1 MTGVNINKIR
11 HYAPGFN
18 NRTTRLDADMSAL
31 LFKAGTRIISSS
43 ERLIADVSIK
53 AAMGAGAPT
62 DDKKR
67 GLQSAGK
74 SKYVNINGLVY
85 DPTAKKQEGQF
96 FKPWVTERER
106 IDAMRSNDP
115 VPNWGWVDRS
125 SERKNKLEPP
135 RNAKAKVTRY
145 PVNPKTGEPM
155 KNYGVEQDFK
165 SLGPTLGER
174 NPGGKLL
181 ARTARA
187 FGLVVDSLGKF
198 RCPPG
203 TPAANRFTNERGEG
217 CFDISVAQVRNLI
230 GSLTESMQ
238 APQGGSQMISSLAS
252 AGVSI
257 AEIRKS
263 FKENGIAGL
272 ASIAKR
278 VGIAYVGDKWN
289 DMSYVSQIPVRLREL
304 SGLTMGAQSRMEKI
318 AQKKADTIDFLAKY
332 YGITEP
338 DEYKKIA
345 QIIEAMSA
353 DPKSPLDPNQ
363 FKLLFRGGS
372 VKSHEE
378 WAVDA
383 IIETHIEAIN
393 QKLGLGG
400 VPGNMD
406 DATRARVVADAKDE
420 YLRAKGAGEVTP
432 ITQFIDAGLK
442 RERDFRLGAFEDMLV
457 TAYEQPHTFTLPS
470 GRKRVYTSGPIPED
484 ADGKTL
490 YGLDEWDDYILNGYA
505 EPEFLLINSGPAIKG
520 FRGNT
525 PPTGYMDLYETSGG
539 DIDDQ
544 WRAVASAMDEDE
556 RLRAYSTL
564 WGVDLAATEGRGWR
578 DFGAQTSAH
587 ERAHWGQID
596 AIFQYHTDNGGVGID
611 ELDNEALMALTNEFL
626 KKASPEILSDVFGID
641 IDDLID
647 KRFDA
652 LAGAY
657 SQSEQQ
663 KALGVLT
670 GGGTAE
676 AFNRARSIAL
686 LETLAELKANK
697 SVGLIGDDPEL
708 DAILEKMDPLPP
720 LTGGSISP
728 SGGIVPSRP
737 DGSPAPR
744 FVPSG
749 RVRPTLPGSAPA
761 LPANAGKVVTTTP
774 GRSGGGRRGARGPVD
789 PFEKERYG
797 KVPTMIKEGRF
808 TLEDIDEFLYGEDG
822 KGGLKRTLE
831 SVANMKTK
839 KNGYTDPALVK
850 RKRLLN
856 ELVDTMGISF
866 SELEALAGK
875 AKRGE
880 SLTPEEKS
888 KLVNAISHLRNGAN
902 EFKTKSLDA
911 RKKFEE
917 YRRVDVSRATGDG
930 SEDDDKDTNVLNL
943 EQIQDEIEMY
953 ESLFMRVGRG
963 IAPAVHDILTMTENG
978 PYPPRLT
985 VRRPGPPQPLLGI
998 DIDGADGLASK
1009 QASRLNPQELS
1020 ALSSAVTNPPRIL
1033 SSSNPQNISEL
1044 TLTLENIEEV
1054 RQVFERN
1061 NLTPPIAVAD
1071 NELQNAAP
1079 VMSGLDKS
1087 ILPNDMVVELEID
1100 TPEDTSPGSI
1110 YEMSQ
1115 ISSAQLITDSNT
1127 EEVDIPRSGFSSTT
1141 GTRTKAGIAGRLIAS
1156 KKTRKLLEKAG
1167 IDAERTDV
1175 VQLMS
1180 EVAIGFS
1187 VGGPYGALIPIA
1199 RRGSRDA
1206 AEQALKMM
1214 VERGWIEQ
1222 DLADKIEKYGLDRI
1236 AAEGLPD
1243 EILNLAESAKE
1254 KLLTEESKRR
1264 ALDFGSVLQE
1274 RSIELSEATREKASE
1289 LADVGKDR
1297 ARELA
1302 ASGMDRA
1309 RRLRSRFDRD
1319 SEEVDV
1325 SDPFSLPPSG
1335 GAVDMPSPYDDP
1347 FKSAFVDIEFKQLGS
1362 SLGGQK
1368 QVKKTKVR
1376 VAVPAGSK
1384 GKIESG
1390 KSKASNM
1397 ILPPGKVKFTGVGED
1412 GVPEA
1417 EITEQ
1422 MSAEEYMKNVEKMS
1436 SEIASSS
1443 NKPSLKKAA
1452 KLRADTAKKMRQE
1465 MTAKSGTP
1473 QSMSGISKV
1482 VFDKSNSIME
1492 RGKAAGINFFTLEK
1506 VKNDDTDIET
1516 SEYVRMYQEKLV
1528 STINNYSKSLPSR
1541 LFDEEISADTKK
1553 FIYSNS
1559 VKEIVKEVNKVAMLI
1574 HEDIDRRVRVSMSKS
1589 SLEQFVGSGKI
1600 ANIEVDSES
1609 LKILKTKRDVMLG
1622 NAPGIRE
1629 FSFTP
1634 VEFMH
1639 GIIIEKVEKQLYEN
1653 GTHVGSEEFTDYGRG
1668 IELVLRAENSPRI
1681 GYGRKESYKNGGIFV
1696 QINEEDENLIQASIF
1711 GQMFMSKNGAE
1722 EYLAEIIEAS
1732 LSEDYS
1738 KLIKKNDEDVFEAFI
1753 VGEISLNDVEHIKIP
1768 LSIFNIRK
1776 KRVPKSSMIGG
1787 ADSINMIFMNR
1798 GVPKEKIKDFFD
1810 KDGTIGG
1817 GYTPKHLSYLNEL
1830 EAAEEFKENLIS
1842 LGISEVI
1849 FTNKDGI
1856 DIMNEDTWVT
1866 PPPTK
1871 KKGKDALKEIA
1882 RKEVMSIIDKIAP
1895 PPKKPILKKETAKK

>member
-31 LFKAGTRIISSS
+31 LFKAGTRVISSS
-43 ERLIADVSIK
+43 ERLIADVSVK
-53 AAMGAGAPT
+53 AAIGNSNS

-67 GLQSAGK
+67 GLQSAGQ
-74 SKYVNINGLVY
+74 SKYINVNGLVY
-85 DPTAKKQEGQF
+85 DPTAKKKEGQF

-106 IDAMRSNDP
+106 INAMRSNDP
-115 VPNWGWVDRS
+115 VPNWGWVDMHPES
-125 SERKNKLEPP
+125 QNKLEAP
-135 RNAKAKVTRY
+135 RNSKGKITRY

-155 KNYGVEQDFK
+155 KNFGFNQEFK
-165 SLGPTLGER
+165 SLGPTIGER

-181 ARTARA
+181 ARTAKA
-187 FGLVVDSLGKF
+187 FGLVIDSLGKF

-217 CFDISVAQVRNLI
+217 CFDISPSQVRQLVGNL
-230 GSLTESMQ
+230 SNLMQ
-238 APQGGSQMISSLAS
+238 APNDRQTSINSLVA
-252 AGVSI
+252 AGVNI

-263 FKENGIAGL
+263 YKENGIAGL
-272 ASIAKR
+272 LSLARR
-278 VGIAYVGDKWN
+278 VGIDYVGDKWN
-289 DMSYVSQIPVRLREL
+289 DASYVSQISTRLREV
-304 SGLTMGAQSRMEKI
+304 SDLTMGAQARMERI
-318 AQKKADTIDFLAKY
+318 AQQKAATVDFLASY
-332 YGITEP
+332 YGITET
-338 DEYKKIA
+338 DEYLKIGE
-345 QIIEAMSA
+345 IIKAMSA
-353 DPKSPLDPNQ
+353 DPDSPLAPNQ
-363 FKLLFRGGS
+363 FELLFRGGTPE
-372 VKSHEE
+372 SHED
-378 WAVDA
+378 WAIDA
-383 IIETHIEAIN
+383 LIETHIEAIN

-400 VPGNMD
+400 TPDVIRRDPAMM
-406 DATRARVVADAKDE
+406 ARVAADAKEE
-420 YLRAKGAGEVTP
+420 YLRAKAAGEVTP
-432 ITQFIDAGLK
+432 ITQFIDAGIK
-442 RERDFRLGAFEDMLV
+442 REKEFRLGAFEDMV
-457 TAYEQPHTFTLPS
+457 IAAYEQPHAFTLPDGS
-470 GRKRVYTSGPIPED
+470 KRTYV
-484 ADGKTL
+484 ADVGGGYQYDK
-490 YGLDEWDDYILNGYA
+490 NGEA
-505 EPEFLLINSGPAIKG
+505 WPDTILINSGPAIQG
-520 FRGNT
+520 FRET
-525 PPTGYMDLYETSGG
+525 PPAGYMDLYEATGG

-544 WRAVASAMDEDE
+544 WRAVASAMDADE
-556 RLRAYSTL
+556 RLRSYAAL
-564 WGVDLAATEGRGWR
+564 WSVDLAATEGRGWR

-587 ERAHWGQID
+587 ERAHWGQMD
-596 AIFQYHTDNGGVGID
+596 AIFQYHRDTNPGQRLED
-611 ELDNEALMALTNEFL
+611 LDNDQLMDLTTEFMER
-626 KKASPEILSDVFGID
+626 ATPEVLSDVFGID

-663 KALGVLT
+663 NALGVLT
-670 GGGTAE
+670 GGGTAQE
-676 AFNRARSIAL
+676 FNRARSLAL

-708 DAILEKMDPLPP
+708 DAILEKMNPLPP
-720 LTGGSISP
+720 VTGGSISP
-728 SGGIVPSRP
+728 SGGVVPSP
-737 DGSPAPR
+737 PSGSPRP
-744 FVPSG
+744 
-749 RVRPTLPGSAPA
+749 VRPSLPGSAPA
-761 LPANAGKVVTTTP
+761 LPTNAGKVVTTTP
-774 GRSGGGRRGARGPVD
+774 GRSGGRGTRGPVD

-822 KGGLKRTLE
+822 KGGLKRMLE
-831 SVANMKTK
+831 SVANMRTK

-866 SELEALAGK
+866 SELEALALK

-880 SLTPEEKS
+880 NLTPEEKS

-902 EFKTKSLDA
+902 EFKAKSLEA
-911 RKKFEE
+911 RKKFED

-930 SEDDDKDTNVLNL
+930 SEYDDKDTNVLNL

-953 ESLFMRVGRG
+953 EALFSRVGRG

-985 VRRPGPPQPLLGI
+985 VRRQGPPQPLLGI

-1009 QASRLNPQELS
+1009 QASRLSPQELS

-1044 TLTLENIEEV
+1044 TSALEDIENV
-1054 RQVFERN
+1054 KKVFERN
-1061 NLTPPIAVAD
+1061 NLTPPTTVAD
-1071 NELQNAAP
+1071 NELKNAAP

-1087 ILPNDMVVELEID
+1087 ILPSDMVVELEID

-1115 ISSAQLITDSNT
+1115 ISSVELITDSNT

-1141 GTRTKAGIAGRLIAS
+1141 GMRTKAGIAGRLIAS

-1187 VGGPYGALIPIA
+1187 VGGPAGALIPIA
-1199 RRGSRDA
+1199 RRGSRDV

-1222 DLADKIEKYGLDRI
+1222 DLANKIEKYGLDRI

-1289 LADVGKDR
+1289 LADVGKER

-1302 ASGMDRA
+1302 TAGMDRA

-1319 SEEVDV
+1319 SEEVDA

-1335 GAVDMPSPYDDP
+1335 DAFDMPSPYDDP

-1362 SLGGQK
+1362 TLVERK
-1368 QVKKTKVR
+1368 PVKKTKVR
-1376 VAVPAGSK
+1376 IAVPAGSK
-1384 GKIESG
+1384 GKIEAG

-1422 MSAEEYMKNVEKMS
+1422 MSAEEYMKNVEKIS
-1436 SEIASSS
+1436 SEVSSS
-1443 NKPSLKKAA
+1443 SEKPSIQKMA
-1452 KLRADTAKKMRQE
+1452 KQRADTAKKMRQE

-1492 RGKAAGINFFTLEK
+1492 RGRNAGINFFTLEK
-1506 VKNDDTDIET
+1506 IQKDDIDVET
-1516 SEYVRMYQEKLV
+1516 SEYVNMYQEKLV
-1528 STINNYSKSLPSR
+1528 SIIDKAKKS
-1541 LFDEEISADTKK
+1541 FDSSIFEEGISADTKK
-1553 FIYSNS
+1553 FIYGKST
-1559 VKEIVKEVNKVAMLI
+1559 KEIVKAVNEVAILI
-1574 HEDIDRRVRVSMSKS
+1574 HKDIDRRVRVSMSKS
-1589 SLEQFVGSGKI
+1589 SLQEFVNSGKI
-1600 ANIEVDSES
+1600 ANIDVDSES
-1609 LKILKTKRDVMLG
+1609 LRILKTKRDGMLG

-1634 VEFMH
+1634 VELLH
-1639 GIIIEKVEKQLYEN
+1639 GILIEKVEEKLYEN
-1653 GTHVGSEEFTDYGRG
+1653 GTHVGSEEFADYARG

-1681 GYGRKESYKNGGIFV
+1681 GYGRKESYKNGGIFI
-1696 QINEEDENLIQASIF
+1696 QINEEDEKIIEASIF
-1711 GQMFMSKNGAE
+1711 GQIFMSTENPE
-1722 EYLAEIIEAS
+1722 QYLGDIIEAG
-1732 LSEDYS
+1732 LSKDYS
-1738 KLIKKNDEDVFEAFI
+1738 KLVKKNDEDIFEAFI
-1753 VGEISLNDVEHIKIP
+1753 VGEISLNDVEHVKIP

-1810 KDGTIGG
+1810 NDGTIGG

-1830 EAAEEFKENLIS
+1830 EAAEEFKEKLVS
-1842 LGISEVI
+1842 LGIPEVI

-1856 DIMNEDTWVT
+1856 DIMNEDTWLT

-1871 KKGKDALKEIA
+1871 KKGKEALKEIA
-1882 RKEVMSIIDKIAP
+1882 KKEVMSIIDKIAP
-1895 PPKKPILKKETAKK
+1895 PPQKPKQNPKKETVKK

>member
-31 LFKAGTRIISSS
+31 LFKAGTRVISSS

-85 DPTAKKQEGQF
+85 DPEAKKQEGQF
-96 FKPWVTERER
+96 FKSWVTERER
-106 IDAMRSNDP
+106 INAMRSNDP
-115 VPNWGWVDRS
+115 VPNWGWVDRHPES
-125 SERKNKLEPP
+125 QNKLEEP
-135 RNAKAKVTRY
+135 RNSKGKVTRY
-145 PVNPKTGEPM
+145 PVNPRTGEPM
-155 KNYGVEQDFK
+155 KNYGFDQEFK

-181 ARTARA
+181 ARTAKA
-187 FGLVVDSLGKF
+187 FGLVVDALGKF

-217 CFDISVAQVRNLI
+217 CFDISVAQVRNLV
-230 GSLTESMQ
+230 GSLADSMQ
-238 APQGGSQMISSLAS
+238 GPQGRSQIISSLAS
-252 AGVSI
+252 AGLSI

-263 FKENGIAGL
+263 YKENGIAGL
-272 ASIAKR
+272 ASLARR
-278 VGIAYVGDKWN
+278 VGIDYVGEKWN
-289 DMSYVSQIPVRLREL
+289 DMSYVSQIPVRIREI
-304 SGLTMGAQSRMEKI
+304 SGLTMGAQSRMERIVQEK
-318 AQKKADTIDFLAKY
+318 AQTIDFLAEY
-332 YGITEP
+332 YGITET
-338 DEYKKIA
+338 DEYLKIGE
-345 QIIEAMSA
+345 IIKAMSN
-353 DPKSPLDPNQ
+353 DPDSPLAPNQ
-363 FKLLFRGGS
+363 FELLFRGGTPE
-372 VKSHEE
+372 SHED
-378 WAVDA
+378 WAIDA
-383 IIETHIEAIN
+383 LIETHIEAIN

-400 VPGNMD
+400 SPDLIRRDPAMM
-406 DATRARVVADAKDE
+406 ARVAADAKEE
-420 YLRAKGAGEVTP
+420 YLRAKAAGEVTP
-432 ITQFIDAGLK
+432 ITQFIDAGIK
-442 RERDFRLGAFEDMLV
+442 REKEFRLGAFEDMV
-457 TAYEQPHTFTLPS
+457 IAAHERPHSFTMPNGS
-470 GRKRVYTSGPIPED
+470 KRTYV
-484 ADGKTL
+484 ADVGAG
-490 YGLDEWDDYILNGYA
+490 YQYDLNGYS
-505 EPEFLLINSGPAIKG
+505 EPEFILINSGPALLG
-520 FRGNT
+520 FRDT
-525 PPTGYMDLYETSGG
+525 PPAGYMDLYEATGG

-544 WRAVASAMDEDE
+544 WRAVASAMDADE
-556 RLRAYSTL
+556 RLRAYATL
-564 WGVDLAATEGRGWR
+564 WGTDLAATEGRGWR

-587 ERAHWGQID
+587 ERAHWGQMD
-596 AIFQYHTDNGGVGID
+596 AIFQYHADNGTGRNIED
-611 ELDNEALMALTNEFL
+611 LNNNELMDLTKEFMT
-626 KKASPEILSDVFGID
+626 KASPDILKDVFGID

-647 KRFDA
+647 GRYDA

-657 SQSEQQ
+657 SQAKQQ
-663 KALGVLT
+663 EALGELT
-670 GGGTAE
+670 GGGTSE
-676 AFNRARSIAL
+676 EFNYARTLAL
-686 LETLAELKANK
+686 METLAELKANK
-697 SVGLIGDDPEL
+697 TVGLIGDDPEL

-761 LPANAGKVVTTTP
+761 LPTNAGRVVTTTP
-774 GRSGGGRRGARGPVD
+774 GRSGGRGRRGPVD

-797 KVPTMIKEGRF
+797 KIPTMIKEGRF

-866 SELEALAGK
+866 SELEALALK

-888 KLVNAISHLRNGAN
+888 KLVDAISHLRNGAN
-902 EFKTKSLDA
+902 EFKAKSIEA
-911 RKKFEE
+911 RKKFED
-917 YRRVDVSRATGDG
+917 YRSVDVSRATGDG
-930 SEDDDKDTNVLNL
+930 SEYDEKDTNVLNL

-953 ESLFMRVGRG
+953 EALFNRVGRG

-978 PYPPRLT
+978 PYPHRLT
-985 VRRPGPPQPLLGI
+985 VRRPGPQPLLGI
-998 DIDGADGLASK
+998 DVDGADGIASR
-1009 QASRLNPQELS
+1009 QASMLSPQELS
-1020 ALSSAVTNPPRIL
+1020 ALSSAVTNPPRII
-1033 SSSNPQNISEL
+1033 SYPNPQNVPEL
-1044 TLTLENIEEV
+1044 TLLLEDIEEV

-1061 NLTPPIAVAD
+1061 NLTPPITVAD

-1087 ILPNDMVVELEID
+1087 VLPSDMVVELEID

-1127 EEVDIPRSGFSSTT
+1127 EEVDVPRSGFSSTT
-1141 GTRTKAGIAGRLIAS
+1141 GMRTKAGIAGRLIAS

-1243 EILNLAESAKE
+1243 EILNLAESAKDR
-1254 KLLTEESKRR
+1254 LLTEESKRR

-1274 RSIELSEATREKASE
+1274 RSIELSEATREKVSE
-1289 LADVGKDR
+1289 LADTGKEK

-1319 SEEVDV
+1319 SEELDAG
-1325 SDPFSLPPSG
+1325 DPFSLPPSG
-1335 GAVDMPSPYDDP
+1335 GAFDMPSPYDDP
-1347 FKSAFVDIEFKQLGS
+1347 FKSAFVDIEFKQLGP
-1362 SLGGQK
+1362 SLGEQK

-1516 SEYVRMYQEKLV
+1516 SEYVRMYQEKLL

-1600 ANIEVDSES
+1600 ANIDVDSES
-1609 LKILKTKRDVMLG
+1609 LKILKNKRNSMLG
-1622 NAPGIRE
+1622 NSPGIKE

-1639 GIIIEKVEKQLYEN
+1639 GVMIEKIEKQLYEN

-1732 LSEDYS
+1732 LSGDYS

-1856 DIMNEDTWVT
+1856 DIMSEDTWVT

-1895 PPKKPILKKETAKK
+1895 PPKKPIPKKETAKK

>member
-31 LFKAGTRIISSS
+31 LFKAGTRVISSS
-43 ERLIADVSIK
+43 ERLIADVSVK
-53 AAMGAGAPT
+53 AAIGNSNS

-67 GLQSAGK
+67 GLQSAGQ
-74 SKYVNINGLVY
+74 SKYINVNGLVY
-85 DPTAKKQEGQF
+85 DPTAKKKEGQF

-106 IDAMRSNDP
+106 INAMRSNDP
-115 VPNWGWVDRS
+115 VPNWGWVDMHPES
-125 SERKNKLEPP
+125 QNKLEAP
-135 RNAKAKVTRY
+135 RNSKGKITRY

-155 KNYGVEQDFK
+155 KNFGFNQEFK
-165 SLGPTLGER
+165 SLGPTIGER

-181 ARTARA
+181 ARTAKA
-187 FGLVVDSLGKF
+187 FGLVIDSLGKF

-217 CFDISVAQVRNLI
+217 CFDISPSQVRQLVGNL
-230 GSLTESMQ
+230 SNLMQ
-238 APQGGSQMISSLAS
+238 APNDRQTSINSLVA
-252 AGVSI
+252 AGVNI

-263 FKENGIAGL
+263 YKENGIAGL
-272 ASIAKR
+272 LSLARR
-278 VGIAYVGDKWN
+278 VGIDYVGDKWN
-289 DMSYVSQIPVRLREL
+289 DASYVSQISTRLREV
-304 SGLTMGAQSRMEKI
+304 SDLTMGAQARMERI
-318 AQKKADTIDFLAKY
+318 AQQKAATVDFLASY
-332 YGITEP
+332 YGITET
-338 DEYKKIA
+338 DEYLKIGE
-345 QIIEAMSA
+345 IIKAMSA
-353 DPKSPLDPNQ
+353 DPDSPLAPNQ
-363 FKLLFRGGS
+363 FELLFRGGTPE
-372 VKSHEE
+372 SHED
-378 WAVDA
+378 WAIDA
-383 IIETHIEAIN
+383 LIETHIEAIN

-400 VPGNMD
+400 TPDVIRRDPAMM
-406 DATRARVVADAKDE
+406 ARVAADAKEE
-420 YLRAKGAGEVTP
+420 YLRAKAAGEVTP
-432 ITQFIDAGLK
+432 ITQFIDAGIK
-442 RERDFRLGAFEDMLV
+442 REKEFRLGAFEDMV
-457 TAYEQPHTFTLPS
+457 IAAYEQPHTFTLPDGS
-470 GRKRVYTSGPIPED
+470 KRTYV
-484 ADGKTL
+484 ADVGGGYQYDK
-490 YGLDEWDDYILNGYA
+490 NGEA
-505 EPEFLLINSGPAIKG
+505 WPDTILINSGPAIQG
-520 FRGNT
+520 FRDT
-525 PPTGYMDLYETSGG
+525 PPPGYMDLYEATGG

-544 WRAVASAMDEDE
+544 WRAVASAMDADE
-556 RLRAYSTL
+556 RLRAYATL
-564 WGVDLAATEGRGWR
+564 WGTDLAATEGRGWR

-587 ERAHWGQID
+587 ERAHWGQMD
-596 AIFQYHTDNGGVGID
+596 AIFQYHRDTNPGKRLED
-611 ELDNEALMALTNEFL
+611 LDNDQLMDLTIEFMER
-626 KKASPEILSDVFGID
+626 ATPEVLSDVFGID

-657 SQSEQQ
+657 SQAEQQ

-670 GGGTAE
+670 GGGTAQE
-676 AFNRARSIAL
+676 FNRARSLAL

-708 DAILEKMDPLPP
+708 DAILEKMNPLPP
-720 LTGGSISP
+720 VTGGSISP
-728 SGGIVPSRP
+728 SGGVVPSP
-737 DGSPAPR
+737 PSGSPRP
-744 FVPSG
+744 
-749 RVRPTLPGSAPA
+749 VRPSLPGSAPA
-761 LPANAGKVVTTTP
+761 LPTNAGKVVTTTP
-774 GRSGGGRRGARGPVD
+774 GRSGGRGTRGPVD

-822 KGGLKRTLE
+822 KGGLKRMLE
-831 SVANMKTK
+831 SVANMRTK

-866 SELEALAGK
+866 SELEALALK

-880 SLTPEEKS
+880 NLTPEEKS

-902 EFKTKSLDA
+902 EFKAKSLEA
-911 RKKFEE
+911 RKKFED

-930 SEDDDKDTNVLNL
+930 SEYDEKDTNVLNL

-953 ESLFMRVGRG
+953 EALFNRVGRG

-985 VRRPGPPQPLLGI
+985 VRRQGPPQPLLGI

-1009 QASRLNPQELS
+1009 QASRLSPQELS

-1044 TLTLENIEEV
+1044 TSALEDIENV
-1054 RQVFERN
+1054 KKVFERN
-1061 NLTPPIAVAD
+1061 NLTPPTTVAD
-1071 NELQNAAP
+1071 NELKNAAP

-1087 ILPNDMVVELEID
+1087 ILPSDMVVELEID

-1115 ISSAQLITDSNT
+1115 ISSAELITDSNT

-1141 GTRTKAGIAGRLIAS
+1141 GMRTKAGIAGRLIAS

-1222 DLADKIEKYGLDRI
+1222 DLANKIEKYGLDRI

-1254 KLLTEESKRR
+1254 RLLTEESKRR

-1289 LADVGKDR
+1289 LADVGKER

-1302 ASGMDRA
+1302 TAGRELATVGMDRA

-1319 SEEVDV
+1319 SEEVDA

-1335 GAVDMPSPYDDP
+1335 DAFDMPSPYDDP

-1362 SLGGQK
+1362 TLVELK
-1368 QVKKTKVR
+1368 PVKKTKVR
-1376 VAVPAGSK
+1376 IAVPAGSK
-1384 GKIESG
+1384 GKIEAG

-1422 MSAEEYMKNVEKMS
+1422 MSAEEYMKNVEKIS
-1436 SEIASSS
+1436 SEVSSS
-1443 NKPSLKKAA
+1443 SEKPSIQKMA
-1452 KLRADTAKKMRQE
+1452 KQRADTAKKMRQE

-1492 RGKAAGINFFTLEK
+1492 RGRNAGINFFTLERIQK
-1506 VKNDDTDIET
+1506 DEIDVET
-1516 SEYVRMYQEKLV
+1516 SEYVNMYQEKLA
-1528 STINNYSKSLPSR
+1528 SIIDNAKKS
-1541 LFDEEISADTKK
+1541 FDSSIFEDGISADTKK
-1553 FIYSNS
+1553 FIYGKST
-1559 VKEIVKEVNKVAMLI
+1559 KEIVKAVNEVAILI
-1574 HEDIDRRVRVSMSKS
+1574 HKDIDRRVRVSMSKS
-1589 SLEQFVGSGKI
+1589 SLQEFVGSGKI
-1600 ANIEVDSES
+1600 ANIDVDSES
-1609 LKILKTKRDVMLG
+1609 LRILKTKRDKMLG

-1634 VEFMH
+1634 VELLH
-1639 GIIIEKVEKQLYEN
+1639 GILIEKVEEKLYEN
-1653 GTHVGSEEFTDYGRG
+1653 GTHVGSEEFADYARG
-1668 IELVLRAENSPRI
+1668 IEIVLRAENSPRI
-1681 GYGRKESYKNGGIFV
+1681 GYGRKESYKNGGIFI
-1696 QINEEDENLIQASIF
+1696 QINEEDEKIIEASIF
-1711 GQMFMSKNGAE
+1711 GQIFMSTENPE
-1722 EYLAEIIEAS
+1722 QYLGDIIEAG
-1732 LSEDYS
+1732 LSKDYS
-1738 KLIKKNDEDVFEAFI
+1738 KLVKKNDEDVFEAFI
-1753 VGEISLNDVEHIKIP
+1753 VGEISLNDVEHVKIP

-1776 KRVPKSSMIGG
+1776 KRVSKSSMIGG

-1810 KDGTIGG
+1810 NDGTIGG

-1830 EAAEEFKENLIS
+1830 EAAEEFKEKLVS
-1842 LGISEVI
+1842 LGIPEVI

-1856 DIMNEDTWVT
+1856 DIMNEDTWLT

-1871 KKGKDALKEIA
+1871 KKGKEALKEIA
-1882 RKEVMSIIDKIAP
+1882 KREVMSIIDKIAP
-1895 PPKKPILKKETAKK
+1895 PPQKPKQKPKKETVKK

>member
-53 AAMGAGAPT
+53 AAMGASAPA

-74 SKYVNINGLVY
+74 SKYININGLVY
-85 DPTAKKQEGQF
+85 DPKAKKQEGQF

-115 VPNWGWVDRS
+115 VPNWGWVD
-125 SERKNKLEPP
+125 ENPKRKNRLQEP

-155 KNYGVEQDFK
+155 KNYGVEQEFK
-165 SLGPTLGER
+165 SLGPTLAEK

-181 ARTARA
+181 ARTAKA
-187 FGLVVDSLGKF
+187 FGVVVDALGKF

-203 TPAANRFTNERGEG
+203 TPAANRFTNFRGEG

-238 APQGGSQMISSLAS
+238 APQRGPQMMSSLAS

-272 ASIAKR
+272 ASLARR
-278 VGIAYVGDKWN
+278 VGIAQVGEKWN
-289 DMSYVSQIPVRLREL
+289 DMSYVSQIAVRLREV

-332 YGITEP
+332 YGITEA

-345 QIIEAMSA
+345 QIIEKMSA
-353 DPKSPLDPNQ
+353 DPDSPLDPNQ

-372 VKSHEE
+372 VDSHEE
-378 WAVDA
+378 WAVGA
-383 IIETHIEAIN
+383 IIETHIGPISS
-393 QKLGLGG
+393 KLGLDEAG
-400 VPGNMD
+400 
-406 DATRARVVADAKDE
+406 AKE
-420 YLRAKGAGEVTP
+420 AYKEAKRKGEVTP
-432 ITQFIDAGLK
+432 LTQFVDAGLK

-457 TAYEQPHTFTLPS
+457 TAYEEPHAFKLPN
-470 GRKRVYTSGPIPED
+470 GKTRVYSASHPYAGEIDPDTGEIFQD
-484 ADGKTL
+484 
-490 YGLDEWDDYILNGYA
+490 WDDYGKNGEA
-505 EPEFLLINSGPAIKG
+505 WPGLIFINSGPAILG
-520 FRGNT
+520 FRDT
-525 PPTGYMDLYETSGG
+525 PPTGYMDLYEATGG

-544 WRAVASAMDEDE
+544 WRAVASEMDKDE
-556 RLRAYSTL
+556 RLRAYATL
-564 WGVDLAATEGRGWR
+564 WSVDLAATEGRGWR

-587 ERAHWGQID
+587 ERAHWGQMD
-596 AIFQYHTDNGGVGID
+596 AIYQYHAETNPGVD
-611 ELDNEALMALTNEFL
+611 MNSLTNEELMELTGEFL
-626 KKASPEILSDVFGID
+626 TKATPEILRDVFGAD
-641 IDDLID
+641 IEDLID

-657 SQSEQQ
+657 SQSSQQ
-663 KALGVLT
+663 AALGALV
-670 GGGTAE
+670 GGESAE
-676 AFNRARSIAL
+676 TFNTLRSVAL

-708 DAILEKMDPLPP
+708 DGILDKMTPLPP
-720 LTGGSISP
+720 MSPGSISP
-728 SGGIVPSRP
+728 SGGIVPSP
-737 DGSPAPR
+737 PGGSPRP
-744 FVPSG
+744 
-749 RVRPTLPGSAPA
+749 VRPSLPGSAPA
-761 LPANAGKVVTTTP
+761 LPANAGKVVTP
-774 GRSGGGRRGARGPVD
+774 GRGGGSSRGGRGARGPVD
-789 PFEKERYG
+789 PFERERYG

-808 TLEDIDEFLYGEDG
+808 TLDDIDEFLYGEDG
-822 KGGLKRTLE
+822 KGGLRRMLE
-831 SVANMKTK
+831 SVANMRTK
-839 KNGYTDPALVK
+839 KNGYSEPALVE

-856 ELVDTMGISF
+856 ELINTMGISF
-866 SELEALAGK
+866 SELEAIALK

-880 SLTPEEKS
+880 TLTPEEKS

-902 EFKTKSLDA
+902 EFKAKSLEA
-911 RKKFEE
+911 RKKFED
-917 YRRVDVSRATGDG
+917 YRSVDVSMATGDG
-930 SEDDDKDTNVLNL
+930 SEYDEKDTNRLNL
-943 EQIQDEIEMY
+943 ERIQAEIEMY
-953 ESLFMRVGRG
+953 ESLFQRVGRG
-963 IAPAVHDILTMTENG
+963 IAPAVHDILTISENG

-985 VRRPGPPQPLLGI
+985 VRKPGPQPLLGI

-1009 QASRLNPQELS
+1009 QASRLSPQELS

-1033 SSSNPQNISEL
+1033 SSSSPQNVPEL
-1044 TLTLENIEEV
+1044 ASLLEDIEEV

-1061 NLTPPIAVAD
+1061 NLTPPATVAD

-1087 ILPNDMVVELEID
+1087 IIPEDMVVELEID

-1127 EEVDIPRSGFSSTT
+1127 EEVDVPRSGFSSTT
-1141 GTRTKAGIAGRLIAS
+1141 GMRTKAGIAGRLIAS
-1156 KKTRKLLEKAG
+1156 KKTRKLLERAG

-1214 VERGWIEQ
+1214 VERGWIDQ
-1222 DLADKIEKYGLDRI
+1222 DLANKIEKYGLDRI
-1236 AAEGLPD
+1236 ATEGLPD
-1243 EILNLAESAKE
+1243 EILDLAESAKS

-1264 ALDFGSVLQE
+1264 ALEFGSVLQD
-1274 RSIELSEATREKASE
+1274 RSIELSDAAREKASE
-1289 LADVGKDR
+1289 IAASGKEK
-1297 ARELA
+1297 ARELTDA
-1302 ASGMDRA
+1302 GRETA
-1309 RRLRSRFDRD
+1309 RRLRNRLGRG
-1319 SEEVDV
+1319 SEEIEAT
-1325 SDPFSLPPSG
+1325 DPFSLPPSG
-1335 GAVDMPSPYDDP
+1335 GPFDMPAPDIDP
-1347 FKSAFVDIEFKQLGS
+1347 FKSAFVDIEFKQLGTPIKE
-1362 SLGGQK
+1362 QK
-1368 QVKKTKVR
+1368 QGKKTKVR
-1376 VAVPAGSK
+1376 IAVPAGSK
-1384 GKIESG
+1384 GKIEAG
-1390 KSKASNM
+1390 KTKASNM

-1422 MSAEEYMKNVEKMS
+1422 MSAEEYMKNVEKIS
-1436 SEIASSS
+1436 SEVSSS
-1443 NKPSLKKAA
+1443 SKKPSIQKMA
-1452 KLRADTAKKMRQE
+1452 KQRADTAKKMRQE
-1465 MTAKSGTP
+1465 MIAKSGTP

-1492 RGKAAGINFFTLEK
+1492 RGRNAGINFFTLERIQK
-1506 VKNDDTDIET
+1506 DDIDVET
-1516 SEYVRMYQEKLV
+1516 SEYVNMYQEKLV
-1528 STINNYSKSLPSR
+1528 SVINNYSKSLPTR
-1541 LFDEEISADTKK
+1541 LFDDEISSDTKK

-1559 VKEIVKEVNKVAMLI
+1559 VKEVVKAVNEVAMLI
-1574 HEDIDRRVRVSMSKS
+1574 HKDIDRRARVSMSKS

-1600 ANIEVDSES
+1600 ANIDVDSES
-1609 LKILKTKRDVMLG
+1609 LKILKTKREKMLG
-1622 NAPGIRE
+1622 NAPGIKE

-1634 VEFMH
+1634 IELIH
-1639 GIIIEKVEKQLYEN
+1639 GIIIEKIEKQLYEN

-1668 IELVLRAENSPRI
+1668 IELILRAENSPRI

-1696 QINEEDENLIQASIF
+1696 QINEEDEALIQASIF
-1711 GQMFMSKNGAE
+1711 GQMFMSKDGAE

-1732 LSEDYS
+1732 LSGDYS
-1738 KLIKKNDEDVFEAFI
+1738 KLIKKNNEDIFEAFI

-1810 KDGTIGG
+1810 NDGTIGG

-1856 DIMNEDTWVT
+1856 DIMNEDTWLT

-1871 KKGKDALKEIA
+1871 KKGKEALKEIA
-1882 RKEVMSIIDKIAP
+1882 KREVMSIIDKIAP
-1895 PPKKPILKKETAKK
+1895 PPKKQKQNPKKETVKK

>member
-1 MTGVNINKIR
+1 M
-11 HYAPGFN
+11 
-18 NRTTRLDADMSAL
+18 M
-31 LFKAGTRIISSS
+31 
-43 ERLIADVSIK
+43 
-53 AAMGAGAPT
+53 
-62 DDKKR
+62 
-67 GLQSAGK
+67 
-74 SKYVNINGLVY
+74 
-85 DPTAKKQEGQF
+85 
-96 FKPWVTERER
+96 
-106 IDAMRSNDP
+106 
-115 VPNWGWVDRS
+115 
-125 SERKNKLEPP
+125 
-135 RNAKAKVTRY
+135 
-145 PVNPKTGEPM
+145 
-155 KNYGVEQDFK
+155 
-165 SLGPTLGER
+165 
-174 NPGGKLL
+174 
-181 ARTARA
+181 
-187 FGLVVDSLGKF
+187 
-198 RCPPG
+198 
-203 TPAANRFTNERGEG
+203 
-217 CFDISVAQVRNLI
+217 
-230 GSLTESMQ
+230 
-238 APQGGSQMISSLAS
+238 
-252 AGVSI
+252 
-257 AEIRKS
+257 
-263 FKENGIAGL
+263 
-272 ASIAKR
+272 
-278 VGIAYVGDKWN
+278 
-289 DMSYVSQIPVRLREL
+289 
-304 SGLTMGAQSRMEKI
+304 
-318 AQKKADTIDFLAKY
+318 
-332 YGITEP
+332 
-338 DEYKKIA
+338 
-345 QIIEAMSA
+345 
-353 DPKSPLDPNQ
+353 
-363 FKLLFRGGS
+363 
-372 VKSHEE
+372 
-378 WAVDA
+378 
-383 IIETHIEAIN
+383 
-393 QKLGLGG
+393 
-400 VPGNMD
+400 
-406 DATRARVVADAKDE
+406 ARVAADAKEE
-420 YLRAKGAGEVTP
+420 YLRAKAAGEVTP
-432 ITQFIDAGLK
+432 ITQFIDAGIK
-442 RERDFRLGAFEDMLV
+442 REKEFRLGAFEDMV
-457 TAYEQPHTFTLPS
+457 IAAYERPHSFTMPDGSKRTYVADVGEGYQYDTNGEAWPHT
-470 GRKRVYTSGPIPED
+470 I
-484 ADGKTL
+484 
-490 YGLDEWDDYILNGYA
+490 
-505 EPEFLLINSGPAIKG
+505 LINSGPALLG
-520 FRGNT
+520 FRDT
-525 PPTGYMDLYETSGG
+525 PPAGYMDLYEATGG

-544 WRAVASAMDEDE
+544 WRAVASAMDADE
-556 RLRAYSTL
+556 RLRAYATL
-564 WGVDLAATEGRGWR
+564 WGTDLAATEGRGWR

-587 ERAHWGQID
+587 ERAHWGQMD
-596 AIFQYHTDNGGVGID
+596 AIFQYHADNGTGRNIEDLNND
-611 ELDNEALMALTNEFL
+611 ELMDLTKEFMT
-626 KKASPEILSDVFGID
+626 KASPDILKDVFGID

-657 SQSEQQ
+657 SQAKQQ
-663 KALGVLT
+663 EALGELT
-670 GGGTAE
+670 GGGTSE
-676 AFNRARSIAL
+676 EFNYARTLAL
-686 LETLAELKANK
+686 METLAELKANK
-697 SVGLIGDDPEL
+697 TVGLIGDDPEL

-737 DGSPAPR
+737 DGSPTPR

-761 LPANAGKVVTTTP
+761 LPTNAGRVVTTTP
-774 GRSGGGRRGARGPVD
+774 GRSGGRGRRGPVD

-839 KNGYTDPALVK
+839 KNGYTDPTLVK

-875 AKRGE
+875 ARRGE

-902 EFKTKSLDA
+902 EFKAKSIEA
-911 RKKFEE
+911 RNKFQD

-930 SEDDDKDTNVLNL
+930 SEYDDKDTNELNL

-953 ESLFMRVGRG
+953 ESLFMRVGRT
-963 IAPAVHDILTMTENG
+963 IAPAVHDILTMTENS
-978 PYPPRLT
+978 PYPPRLM
-985 VRRPGPPQPLLGI
+985 VRRAGPVQPLLGI
-998 DIDGADGLASK
+998 DVDGADGIASR
-1009 QASRLNPQELS
+1009 QASRLSPQELS

-1033 SSSNPQNISEL
+1033 SSSNSQNISEL
-1044 TLTLENIEEV
+1044 TSTLENIEEV

-1061 NLTPPIAVAD
+1061 NLTPPITVAD

-1087 ILPNDMVVELEID
+1087 VLPSDMVVELEID

-1127 EEVDIPRSGFSSTT
+1127 EEVDVPRSGFSSTT
-1141 GTRTKAGIAGRLIAS
+1141 GMRTKAGIAGRLIAS

-1222 DLADKIEKYGLDRI
+1222 DLANKIEKYGLDRI

-1243 EILNLAESAKE
+1243 EILNLAESAKDR
-1254 KLLTEESKRR
+1254 LLTEESKRR

-1274 RSIELSEATREKASE
+1274 RSIELSEATREKVSE
-1289 LADVGKDR
+1289 LADTGKEK

-1319 SEEVDV
+1319 SEELDAG
-1325 SDPFSLPPSG
+1325 DPFSLPPSG

-1362 SLGGQK
+1362 SLGEQK

-1465 MTAKSGTP
+1465 MIAKSGTP

-1600 ANIEVDSES
+1600 ANIDVDSES
-1609 LKILKTKRDVMLG
+1609 LKILKNKRNSMLG
-1622 NAPGIRE
+1622 NSPGIKE

-1639 GIIIEKVEKQLYEN
+1639 GVMIEKIEKQLYEN

-1732 LSEDYS
+1732 LSGDYS

-1856 DIMNEDTWVT
+1856 DIMSEDTWVT

-1871 KKGKDALKEIA
+1871 KKGKDALREIA

-1895 PPKKPILKKETAKK
+1895 PPKKPIPKKETAKK

>member
-1 MTGVNINKIR
+1 MPDGSK
-11 HYAPGFN
+11 
-18 NRTTRLDADMSAL
+18 RTYV
-31 LFKAGTRIISSS
+31 
-43 ERLIADVSIK
+43 ADV
-53 AAMGAGAPT
+53 
-62 DDKKR
+62 
-67 GLQSAGK
+67 
-74 SKYVNINGLVY
+74 
-85 DPTAKKQEGQF
+85 
-96 FKPWVTERER
+96 
-106 IDAMRSNDP
+106 
-115 VPNWGWVDRS
+115 
-125 SERKNKLEPP
+125 
-135 RNAKAKVTRY
+135 
-145 PVNPKTGEPM
+145 
-155 KNYGVEQDFK
+155 
-165 SLGPTLGER
+165 
-174 NPGGKLL
+174 
-181 ARTARA
+181 
-187 FGLVVDSLGKF
+187 
-198 RCPPG
+198 
-203 TPAANRFTNERGEG
+203 GEG
-217 CFDISVAQVRNLI
+217 YQYD
-230 GSLTESMQ
+230 T
-238 APQGGSQMISSLAS
+238 
-252 AGVSI
+252 
-257 AEIRKS
+257 
-263 FKENGIAGL
+263 NG
-272 ASIAKR
+272 
-278 VGIAYVGDKWN
+278 
-289 DMSYVSQIPVRLREL
+289 
-304 SGLTMGAQSRMEKI
+304 
-318 AQKKADTIDFLAKY
+318 
-332 YGITEP
+332 
-338 DEYKKIA
+338 
-345 QIIEAMSA
+345 EA
-353 DPKSPLDPNQ
+353 
-363 FKLLFRGGS
+363 
-372 VKSHEE
+372 
-378 WAVDA
+378 W
-383 IIETHIEAIN
+383 
-393 QKLGLGG
+393 
-400 VPGNMD
+400 
-406 DATRARVVADAKDE
+406 
-420 YLRAKGAGEVTP
+420 
-432 ITQFIDAGLK
+432 
-442 RERDFRLGAFEDMLV
+442 
-457 TAYEQPHTFTLPS
+457 PHT
-470 GRKRVYTSGPIPED
+470 I
-484 ADGKTL
+484 
-490 YGLDEWDDYILNGYA
+490 
-505 EPEFLLINSGPAIKG
+505 LINSGPALLG
-520 FRGNT
+520 FRDT
-525 PPTGYMDLYETSGG
+525 PPAGYMDLYEATGG

-544 WRAVASAMDEDE
+544 WRAVASAMDADE
-556 RLRAYSTL
+556 RLRAYATL
-564 WGVDLAATEGRGWR
+564 WGTDLAATEGRGWR

-587 ERAHWGQID
+587 ERAHWGQMD
-596 AIFQYHTDNGGVGID
+596 AIFQYHADNGTGRNIEDLNND
-611 ELDNEALMALTNEFL
+611 ELMDLTKEFMT
-626 KKASPEILSDVFGID
+626 KASPDILKDVFGID

-657 SQSEQQ
+657 SQAKQQ
-663 KALGVLT
+663 EALGELT
-670 GGGTAE
+670 GGGTSE
-676 AFNRARSIAL
+676 EFNYARTLAL
-686 LETLAELKANK
+686 METLAELKANK
-697 SVGLIGDDPEL
+697 TVGLIGDDPEL

-737 DGSPAPR
+737 DGSPTPR

-761 LPANAGKVVTTTP
+761 LPTNAGRVVTTTP
-774 GRSGGGRRGARGPVD
+774 GRSGGRGRRGPVD

-839 KNGYTDPALVK
+839 KNGYTDPTLVK

-875 AKRGE
+875 ARRGE

-902 EFKTKSLDA
+902 EFKAKSIEA
-911 RKKFEE
+911 RNKFQD

-930 SEDDDKDTNVLNL
+930 SEYDDKDTNELNL

-953 ESLFMRVGRG
+953 ESLFMRVGRT
-963 IAPAVHDILTMTENG
+963 IAPAVHDILTMTENS
-978 PYPPRLT
+978 PYPPRLM
-985 VRRPGPPQPLLGI
+985 VRRAGPVQPLLGI
-998 DIDGADGLASK
+998 DVDGADGIASR
-1009 QASRLNPQELS
+1009 QASRLSPQELS

-1033 SSSNPQNISEL
+1033 SSSNSQNISEL
-1044 TLTLENIEEV
+1044 TSTLENIEEV

-1061 NLTPPIAVAD
+1061 NLTPPITVAD

-1087 ILPNDMVVELEID
+1087 VLPSDMVVELEID

-1127 EEVDIPRSGFSSTT
+1127 EEVDVPRSGFSSTT
-1141 GTRTKAGIAGRLIAS
+1141 GMRTKAGIAGRLIAS

-1222 DLADKIEKYGLDRI
+1222 DLANKIEKYGLDRI

-1243 EILNLAESAKE
+1243 EILNLAESAKDR
-1254 KLLTEESKRR
+1254 LLTEESKRR

-1274 RSIELSEATREKASE
+1274 RSIELSEATREKVSE
-1289 LADVGKDR
+1289 LADTGKEK

-1319 SEEVDV
+1319 SEELDAG
-1325 SDPFSLPPSG
+1325 DPFSLPPSG

-1362 SLGGQK
+1362 SLGEQK

-1465 MTAKSGTP
+1465 MIAKSGTP

-1600 ANIEVDSES
+1600 ANIDVDSES
-1609 LKILKTKRDVMLG
+1609 LKILKNKRNSMLG
-1622 NAPGIRE
+1622 NSPGIKE

-1639 GIIIEKVEKQLYEN
+1639 GVMIEKIEKQLYEN

-1732 LSEDYS
+1732 LSGDYS

-1856 DIMNEDTWVT
+1856 DIMSEDTWVT

-1871 KKGKDALKEIA
+1871 KKGKDALREIA

-1895 PPKKPILKKETAKK
+1895 PPKKPIPKKETAKK

>member
-31 LFKAGTRIISSS
+31 LFKAGTRVISSS
-43 ERLIADVSIK
+43 ERLIADVSVK
-53 AAMGAGAPT
+53 AAIGNSNS

-67 GLQSAGK
+67 GLQSAGQ
-74 SKYVNINGLVY
+74 SKYVNVNGLVY

-96 FKPWVTERER
+96 FKSWVTERER

-115 VPNWGWVDRS
+115 FPNWGWVDINPENR
-125 SERKNKLEPP
+125 NKLEAP
-135 RNAKAKVTRY
+135 RNSKGKITRY

-155 KNYGVEQDFK
+155 KNFGFNQEFK
-165 SLGPTLGER
+165 SLGPTIGER

-181 ARTARA
+181 ARTAKA
-187 FGLVVDSLGKF
+187 FGLVIDSLGKF

-217 CFDISVAQVRNLI
+217 CFDISPSQVRQLI
-230 GSLTESMQ
+230 GNLSNLMQ
-238 APQGGSQMISSLAS
+238 APNDRQTSINSLVA
-252 AGVSI
+252 AGVNI

-263 FKENGIAGL
+263 YKENGIAGL
-272 ASIAKR
+272 LSLARR
-278 VGIAYVGDKWN
+278 VGINYVGDKWN
-289 DMSYVSQIPVRLREL
+289 DASYVSQISTRIREV
-304 SGLTMGAQSRMEKI
+304 SDLTMGAQARMERI
-318 AQKKADTIDFLAKY
+318 VQKKAETIDFLAEY
-332 YGITEP
+332 YGITET
-338 DEYKKIA
+338 DEYKKVNE
-345 QIIEAMSA
+345 IIKAMSD
-353 DPKSPLDPNQ
+353 DPDSPLAPNQ
-363 FKLLFRGGS
+363 FELLFRGGTPPGRGGTPE
-372 VKSHEE
+372 SHED
-378 WAVDA
+378 WVIDSL
-383 IIETHIEAIN
+383 IETHIEPIN

-400 VPGNMD
+400 VPNNMD
-406 DATRARVVADAKDE
+406 DATRARVAADAKEE
-420 YLRAKGAGEVTP
+420 YLRAKAAGEVTP
-432 ITQFIDAGLK
+432 ITQFIDAGIR
-442 RERDFRLGAFEDMLV
+442 REKEFRLGAFEDMII
-457 TAYEQPHTFTLPS
+457 TAYEQPHVFTMPN
-470 GRKRVYTSGPIPED
+470 GNRRVYTAQPTDDLKLPDWKDYQLNGMAIPE
-484 ADGKTL
+484 A
-490 YGLDEWDDYILNGYA
+490 I
-505 EPEFLLINSGPAIKG
+505 LINSGPAIQG
-520 FRGNT
+520 YRDT
-525 PPTGYMDLYETSGG
+525 PPAGYMDLYEATGG

-544 WRAVASAMDEDE
+544 WRAVASAMDADE
-556 RLRAYSTL
+556 RLRSYSSL
-564 WGVDLAATEGRGWR
+564 YSVDLAATEGRGWR

-587 ERAHWGQID
+587 ERAHWGQMD
-596 AIFQYHTDNGGVGID
+596 AIFQYHADNGTGSID
-611 ELDNEALMALTNEFL
+611 SLTNEELMDLTNEFM
-626 KKASPEILSDVFGID
+626 AQATPEILSDVFGID
-641 IDDLID
+641 INDLID

-657 SQSEQQ
+657 SQVKQQ
-663 KALGVLT
+663 EALGELVS
-670 GGGTAE
+670 GSTAE
-676 AFNRARSIAL
+676 DFNYARTLAL
-686 LETLAELKANK
+686 METLAELKANK
-697 SVGLIGDDPEL
+697 AVGLIGDDPEL

-728 SGGIVPSRP
+728 SGAIVPSRP

-749 RVRPTLPGSAPA
+749 RVRPSLPGSAPA

-774 GRSGGGRRGARGPVD
+774 GRSGGRGARGPVD

-831 SVANMKTK
+831 SIANMKTK

-866 SELEALAGK
+866 PELEALALK

-880 SLTPEEKS
+880 PLTPEEKS
-888 KLVNAISHLRNGAN
+888 KLVDAISHLRNGAN
-902 EFKTKSLDA
+902 EFKAKSLEA
-911 RKKFEE
+911 RKKFED

-930 SEDDDKDTNVLNL
+930 SEYDDKDTNVLNL

-953 ESLFMRVGRG
+953 ESLFQRVGRG

-978 PYPPRLT
+978 PYPPRLMI
-985 VRRPGPPQPLLGI
+985 RRQGPTQPLLGI
-998 DIDGADGLASK
+998 DIDGADGLASR

-1020 ALSSAVTNPPRIL
+1020 ALSSAVTNPPKIL

-1044 TLTLENIEEV
+1044 TSTLEDIENV
-1054 RQVFERN
+1054 KKVFERN
-1061 NLTPPIAVAD
+1061 NLTPPITVAD

-1087 ILPNDMVVELEID
+1087 ILPSDMVVELEID
-1100 TPEDTSPGSI
+1100 TPEDTSPGSV

-1141 GTRTKAGIAGRLIAS
+1141 GMRTKAGIAGRLIAS

-1222 DLADKIEKYGLDRI
+1222 DLANKIEKYGLDRI

-1254 KLLTEESKRR
+1254 RLLTEESKRR

-1289 LADVGKDR
+1289 LADVGKDK

-1302 ASGMDRA
+1302 TAGMDRA

-1319 SEEVDV
+1319 SEELDV

-1335 GAVDMPSPYDDP
+1335 SAFDMPSPYDDP

-1362 SLGGQK
+1362 TLVERK
-1368 QVKKTKVR
+1368 PVKKTKVR
-1376 VAVPAGSK
+1376 IAVPAGSK
-1384 GKIESG
+1384 GKIEAG

-1422 MSAEEYMKNVEKMS
+1422 MSAEEYMKNVEKIS
-1436 SEIASSS
+1436 SEVSLSSE
-1443 NKPSLKKAA
+1443 KPSIQKMA
-1452 KLRADTAKKMRQE
+1452 KQRADTAKKMRQE

-1492 RGKAAGINFFTLEK
+1492 RGRNAGINFFTLERIQK
-1506 VKNDDTDIET
+1506 DDIDVET
-1516 SEYVRMYQEKLV
+1516 SEYVNMYQEKLV
-1528 STINNYSKSLPSR
+1528 SIIDKAKKS
-1541 LFDEEISADTKK
+1541 FDARIFEDGISADTKK
-1553 FIYSNS
+1553 FIYSKS
-1559 VKEIVKEVNKVAMLI
+1559 TKEIVKAVNEVAILI
-1574 HEDIDRRVRVSMSKS
+1574 HKDIDRRVRVSMSKS
-1589 SLEQFVGSGKI
+1589 SLQEFVGSGKI
-1600 ANIEVDSES
+1600 ANIDVDSES
-1609 LKILKTKRDVMLG
+1609 LRILKTKRDGMLG

-1634 VEFMH
+1634 VELVH
-1639 GIIIEKVEKQLYEN
+1639 GILIEKVEEKLYEN
-1653 GTHVGSEEFTDYGRG
+1653 GTRVGSEEFADYARG

-1681 GYGRKESYKNGGIFV
+1681 GYGRKESYKNGGIFI
-1696 QINEEDENLIQASIF
+1696 QINEEDEKIIEASIF
-1711 GQMFMSKNGAE
+1711 GQIFMSTENPE
-1722 EYLAEIIEAS
+1722 QYLGDIIEAG
-1732 LSEDYS
+1732 LSKDYS
-1738 KLIKKNDEDVFEAFI
+1738 KLVKKNDEDVFEAFI
-1753 VGEISLNDVEHIKIP
+1753 VGEISLNDVEHVKIP

-1810 KDGTIGG
+1810 GDGTIGG

-1830 EAAEEFKENLIS
+1830 EAAEEFKEKLVS

-1856 DIMNEDTWVT
+1856 DIMNEDTWLT

-1871 KKGKDALKEIA
+1871 KKGKEALKEIA

-1895 PPKKPILKKETAKK
+1895 PPKKPKQNPKKETVKK

>member
-31 LFKAGTRIISSS
+31 LFKAGTRVISSS

-53 AAMGAGAPT
+53 AAMGSSDSDG
-62 DDKKR
+62 KKR

-85 DPTAKKQEGQF
+85 DPEAKKQEGQF
-96 FKPWVTERER
+96 FKSWVTERER
-106 IDAMRSNDP
+106 INAMRSNDP
-115 VPNWGWVDRS
+115 VPNWGWVDRHPES
-125 SERKNKLEPP
+125 QNKLEEP
-135 RNAKAKVTRY
+135 RNSKGKVTRY
-145 PVNPKTGEPM
+145 PVNPRTGEPM
-155 KNYGVEQDFK
+155 KNFGFNQEFK
-165 SLGPTLGER
+165 SLGPTIGEK

-187 FGLVVDSLGKF
+187 FGLVIDSLGKF

-217 CFDISVAQVRNLI
+217 CFDISPSQVRQLVSNL
-230 GSLTESMQ
+230 SNLMQ
-238 APQGGSQMISSLAS
+238 APKDRQISINSLVA
-252 AGVSI
+252 AGVNI

-263 FKENGIAGL
+263 YKENGIAGL
-272 ASIAKR
+272 LSLARR
-278 VGIAYVGDKWN
+278 VGIDYVGDKWN
-289 DMSYVSQIPVRLREL
+289 DASYVSQISTRLREI
-304 SGLTMGAQSRMEKI
+304 SDLTMGSQERMERI
-318 AQKKADTIDFLAKY
+318 AQQKAATVDFLASY
-332 YGITEP
+332 YGITET
-338 DEYKKIA
+338 DEYLKIGE
-345 QIIEAMSA
+345 IIKAMSA
-353 DPKSPLDPNQ
+353 DPDSPLAPNQ
-363 FKLLFRGGS
+363 FELLFRGGTPE
-372 VKSHEE
+372 SHED
-378 WAVDA
+378 WAIDA
-383 IIETHIEAIN
+383 LIDTHIEAIN

-400 VPGNMD
+400 TP
-406 DATRARVVADAKDE
+406 DALRRDPTIKARVAADAKEE
-420 YLRAKGAGEVTP
+420 YLRAKATGEVTP
-432 ITQFIDAGLK
+432 ITQFIDAGIK
-442 RERDFRLGAFEDMLV
+442 REKEFRLGAFEDMV
-457 TAYEQPHTFTLPS
+457 IAAYERPHTFTLPDGS
-470 GRKRVYTSGPIPED
+470 KRKYT
-484 ADGKTL
+484 ADVGDGYQYDK
-490 YGLDEWDDYILNGYA
+490 NGEA
-505 EPEFLLINSGPAIKG
+505 WPDVILINSGPALKG
-520 FRGNT
+520 FRET
-525 PPTGYMDLYETSGG
+525 PPSGYMDLYEATGG

-544 WRAVASAMDEDE
+544 WRAVASAMDADE
-556 RLRAYSTL
+556 RLRAYATL
-564 WGVDLAATEGRGWR
+564 WSVDLAATEGRGWR

-587 ERAHWGQID
+587 ERAHWGQMD
-596 AIFQYHTDNGGVGID
+596 AIFQYHRDTNPGERLED
-611 ELDNEALMALTNEFL
+611 LDNNQLMDLTTEFMER
-626 KKASPEILSDVFGID
+626 ATPEVLSDVFGID

-663 KALGVLT
+663 NALGVLT
-670 GGGTAE
+670 SGGTAE
-676 AFNRARSIAL
+676 QFNRARSLAL

-708 DAILEKMDPLPP
+708 DAILEKMTPLPP
-720 LTGGSISP
+720 VTGGSISP
-728 SGGIVPSRP
+728 SGGVIPSPP
-737 DGSPAPR
+737 DGSPRP
-744 FVPSG
+744 
-749 RVRPTLPGSAPA
+749 VRPSLPGSAPA
-761 LPANAGKVVTTTP
+761 LPTNAGKVVTTTP
-774 GRSGGGRRGARGPVD
+774 GRSGGRDRRGPVD

-822 KGGLKRTLE
+822 KGGLKRMLE
-831 SVANMKTK
+831 SVANMRTK

-875 AKRGE
+875 ARRGE

-902 EFKTKSLDA
+902 EFKAKSIEA
-911 RKKFEE
+911 RNKFQD

-930 SEDDDKDTNVLNL
+930 SEYDEKDTNVLNL
-943 EQIQDEIEMY
+943 EQIQDEIDMY
-953 ESLFMRVGRG
+953 EALFSRVGRG

-985 VRRPGPPQPLLGI
+985 VRRQGPPQPLLGI
-998 DIDGADGLASK
+998 DVDGADGLASR
-1009 QASRLNPQELS
+1009 QALRLSPQELS

-1033 SSSNPQNISEL
+1033 SSSNSQNISEL
-1044 TLTLENIEEV
+1044 TSTLENIEEV

-1061 NLTPPIAVAD
+1061 NLTPPITVAD
-1071 NELQNAAP
+1071 NELKNAAP

-1087 ILPNDMVVELEID
+1087 VLPSDMVVELEID

-1127 EEVDIPRSGFSSTT
+1127 EEVDVPRSGFSSTT
-1141 GTRTKAGIAGRLIAS
+1141 GMRTKAGIAGRLIAS

-1243 EILNLAESAKE
+1243 EILNLAESAKDR
-1254 KLLTEESKRR
+1254 LLTEESKRR

-1274 RSIELSEATREKASE
+1274 RSIELSEATREKVSE
-1289 LADVGKDR
+1289 LADTGKEK

-1319 SEEVDV
+1319 SEELDAG
-1325 SDPFSLPPSG
+1325 DPFSPPPSG

-1347 FKSAFVDIEFKQLGS
+1347 FKSAFVDIEFKQLGA
-1362 SLGGQK
+1362 SLGEQK

-1600 ANIEVDSES
+1600 ANIDVDSES
-1609 LKILKTKRDVMLG
+1609 LKILKNKRNSMLG
-1622 NAPGIRE
+1622 NSPGIKE

-1639 GIIIEKVEKQLYEN
+1639 GVMIEKIEKQLYEN

-1732 LSEDYS
+1732 LSGDYS

-1856 DIMNEDTWVT
+1856 DIMSEDTWVT

-1871 KKGKDALKEIA
+1871 KKGKDALREIA

-1895 PPKKPILKKETAKK
+1895 PPKKPIPKKETAKK

>member
-31 LFKAGTRIISSS
+31 LFKAGTRVISSS

-53 AAMGAGAPT
+53 AAMGAGAPA

-74 SKYVNINGLVY
+74 SKYININGLVY
-85 DPTAKKQEGQF
+85 DPAAKKQEGQF
-96 FKPWVTERER
+96 FKPWITERER
-106 IDAMRSNDP
+106 INAMRSSDP
-115 VPNWGWVDRS
+115 VPNWGWVDAHP
-125 SERKNKLEPP
+125 EHQNKLEAP
-135 RNAKAKVTRY
+135 RNSKGKVTRY

-155 KNYGVEQDFK
+155 KNQGFDQEFK

-181 ARTARA
+181 ARTAKA
-187 FGLVVDSLGKF
+187 FGLVVDALGKF

-217 CFDISVAQVRNLI
+217 CFDISVAQVRNLV
-230 GSLTESMQ
+230 GSLADSMQ
-238 APQGGSQMISSLAS
+238 GPQNRSQIVSSLAS
-252 AGVSI
+252 AGLSI

-263 FKENGIAGL
+263 YKENGIAGL
-272 ASIAKR
+272 ASLARR
-278 VGIAYVGDKWN
+278 VGIDYVGEKWN
-289 DMSYVSQIPVRLREL
+289 DMSYVSQIPVRLREI
-304 SGLTMGAQSRMEKI
+304 SGLTMGAQSRMERI
-318 AQKKADTIDFLAKY
+318 VQEKAATIDFLAEY
-332 YGITEP
+332 YGITET
-338 DEYKKIA
+338 DEYKKIGE
-345 QIIEAMSA
+345 IVKAMSA
-353 DPKSPLDPNQ
+353 DPDSPLAPNQ
-363 FKLLFRGGS
+363 FELLFRGGTPE
-372 VKSHEE
+372 SHED
-378 WAVDA
+378 WAIDA
-383 IIETHIEAIN
+383 LIETHIEAIN

-400 VPGNMD
+400 TPDVIRRDPVMM
-406 DATRARVVADAKDE
+406 ARVAADAKEE
-420 YLRAKGAGEVTP
+420 YLRAKAAGEVTP
-432 ITQFIDAGLK
+432 ITQFIDAGLR
-442 RERDFRLGAFEDMLV
+442 REKDFRLGAFEDMV
-457 TAYEQPHTFTLPS
+457 IAAHERPHSFTMPNGS
-470 GRKRVYTSGPIPED
+470 KRTYV
-484 ADGKTL
+484 ADVGAGYQYDK
-490 YGLDEWDDYILNGYA
+490 NGEA
-505 EPEFLLINSGPAIKG
+505 WPDTILINSGPALLG
-520 FRGNT
+520 FRDT
-525 PPTGYMDLYETSGG
+525 PPAGYMDLYEATGG

-544 WRAVASAMDEDE
+544 WRAVASAMDADE
-556 RLRAYSTL
+556 RLRAYATL
-564 WGVDLAATEGRGWR
+564 WGTDLAATEGRGWR

-587 ERAHWGQID
+587 ERAHWGQMD
-596 AIFQYHTDNGGVGID
+596 AIFQYHADNGTGRNIEDLNND
-611 ELDNEALMALTNEFL
+611 ELMDLTKEFMT
-626 KKASPEILSDVFGID
+626 KASPEILSDVFGID

-657 SQSEQQ
+657 SQVKQQ
-663 KALGVLT
+663 EALGELT
-670 GGGTAE
+670 GGGTSE
-676 AFNRARSIAL
+676 EFNYARTLAL
-686 LETLAELKANK
+686 METLAELKANK
-697 SVGLIGDDPEL
+697 AVGLIGDDPEL

-761 LPANAGKVVTTTP
+761 LPTNAGRVVTTTP
-774 GRSGGGRRGARGPVD
+774 GRSGGRGRRGPVD

-822 KGGLKRTLE
+822 KGGLKRMLE
-831 SVANMKTK
+831 SVANMRTK

-866 SELEALAGK
+866 PELEALALK

-888 KLVNAISHLRNGAN
+888 KLVDAISHLRNGAN
-902 EFKTKSLDA
+902 EFKAKSIEA
-911 RKKFEE
+911 RKKFED
-917 YRRVDVSRATGDG
+917 YRSVDVSRATGDG
-930 SEDDDKDTNVLNL
+930 SEYDEKDTNVLNL

-953 ESLFMRVGRG
+953 EALFNRVGRG

-978 PYPPRLT
+978 PYPHRLT
-985 VRRPGPPQPLLGI
+985 ARRPGPQPLLGI
-998 DIDGADGLASK
+998 DVDGADGIASR
-1009 QASRLNPQELS
+1009 QASRLSPQELS

-1033 SSSNPQNISEL
+1033 SYPNPQNVPEL
-1044 TLTLENIEEV
+1044 TLLLEDIEEV

-1061 NLTPPIAVAD
+1061 NLTPPITVAD

-1087 ILPNDMVVELEID
+1087 VLPSDMVVELEID

-1127 EEVDIPRSGFSSTT
+1127 EEVDVPRSGFSSTT
-1141 GTRTKAGIAGRLIAS
+1141 GMRTKAGIAGRLIAS
-1156 KKTRKLLEKAG
+1156 KRTRKLLEKAG

-1222 DLADKIEKYGLDRI
+1222 DLANKIEKYGLDRI

-1243 EILNLAESAKE
+1243 EILNLAESAKDR
-1254 KLLTEESKRR
+1254 LLTEESKRR

-1274 RSIELSEATREKASE
+1274 RSIELSEATREKVSE
-1289 LADVGKDR
+1289 LADTGKEK

-1319 SEEVDV
+1319 SEELDAG
-1325 SDPFSLPPSG
+1325 DPFSLPPSG

-1362 SLGGQK
+1362 SIGEQK

-1600 ANIEVDSES
+1600 ANIDVDSES
-1609 LKILKTKRDVMLG
+1609 LKILKNKRNSMLG
-1622 NAPGIRE
+1622 NSPGIKE

-1639 GIIIEKVEKQLYEN
+1639 GVMIEKIEKQLYEN

-1732 LSEDYS
+1732 LSGDYS

-1856 DIMNEDTWVT
+1856 DIMSEDTWVT

-1895 PPKKPILKKETAKK
+1895 PPKKPIPKKETAKK